1 VDSRADLDT
10 LSSILYL
17 TLFFSSSEILFLLSY
32 KLLEVDELVRRT
44 LWRKLTGADISWYVA
59 FFANAR
65 TGTSALNDIVREQV
79 GGVMFQ
85 MVVMVA
91 YTIVLLMFI
100 YRWRSQKPFAHQI
113 ELLNWWPNALR
124 VKSMKK
130 GQASSV
136 SSESSGGVL
145 KHADSDVSKG
155 IGRAES
161 GDALNEKIIKR
172 RSGFGNAGA
181 LGGVDATEKE
191 VKGAKILL
199 GACLSSTLFIFIR

>member
-1 VDSRADLDT
+1 V
-10 LSSILYL
+10 
-17 TLFFSSSEILFLLSY
+17 
-32 KLLEVDELVRRT
+32 
-44 LWRKLTGADISWYVA
+44 DISWYVA

-65 TGTSALNDIVREQV
+65 TGTSALNDIVRKQV

-130 GQASSV
+130 GSTSSV
-136 SSESSGGVL
+136 SSENSGGVL
-145 KHADSDVSKG
+145 KHTDSDVSND

-181 LGGVDATEKE
+181 LGGMDATEKE